1 MTELIIKGGLVLWP
15 ILICSV
21 VAIGIFFDRLFHLH
35 RSQIKQSDF
44 LSGIFTIMN
53 RGNRAEAVTI
63 CNQTPGP
70 VAHIVRTALLHVDDN
85 SDEMLNILHRTGLEE
100 IPRLEKN
107 LGGLLTIA
115 HITPMLGLLGTLL
128 GLFEL
133 FLIMEQSAPLVH
145 IGQLANGFWKALLTS
160 IFGLCISIPSLV
172 GYHFLLSKIE
182 KITINMEYAVN
193 EIHHFLIHEWHQK
206 ESNNGN

>member
-1 MTELIIKGGLVLWP
+1 MIELISKGGLILWP

-35 RSQIKQSDF
+35 RSQIKQADF

-85 SDEMLNILHRTGLEE
+85 SDEMLHILHRTGLEE

-115 HITPMLGLLGTLL
+115 YISPMLGLLGTLL

-133 FLIMEQSAPLVH
+133 FLIMEQNAPLVH
-145 IGQLANGFWKALLTS
+145 IGDLANGFWKALLTS

-172 GYHFLLSKIE
+172 AYHFLLSKIE

-193 EIHHFLIHEWHQK
+193 EIHHFLIYEWNQK
-206 ESNNGN
+206 ESNNGS